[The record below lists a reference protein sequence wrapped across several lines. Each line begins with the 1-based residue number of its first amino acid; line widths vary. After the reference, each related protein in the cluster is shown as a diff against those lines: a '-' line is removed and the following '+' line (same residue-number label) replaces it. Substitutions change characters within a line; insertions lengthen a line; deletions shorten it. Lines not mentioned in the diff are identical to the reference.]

1 MSRPRVHRI
10 DRGNILMIH
19 KSQYSFS
26 HAALTAFLALIATGL
41 AALLFVTAA
50 ANAQSF
56 GGAFEGMANSDEPI
70 QIEADRLEVIDG
82 EGIALFEGNVS
93 VVQGT
98 TILKTRQLKVWYDR
112 ESATDTPGGNVRK
125 IEATGKVAVRSGDQQ
140 ASADNAVVDMRAQI
154 ATLSGSVTVS
164 QGQNILTG
172 CNLRINMATNA
183 ANLTP
188 CKTSGQGGGRV
199 KMLFTPQN

>member
-1 MSRPRVHRI
+1 MNTVFGKVQIKGLRPGLLV
-10 DRGNILMIH
+10 ILLSVLVGTLSVGPA
-19 KSQYSFS
+19 K
-26 HAALTAFLALIATGL
+26 
-41 AALLFVTAA
+41 
-50 ANAQSF
+50 AQSF

-82 EGIALFEGNVS
+82 QGVAMFDGNVS

-98 TILKTRQLKVWYDR
+98 TILKTRKLKVWYDR
-112 ESATDTPGGNVRK
+112 ETQADNPGGNVRK

-140 ASADNAVVDMRAQI
+140 ASADSAVVDMRGQV
-154 ATLSGSVTVS
+154 ATLSGNVTVS
-164 QGQNILTG
+164 QGPNILTG

-188 CKTSGQGGGRV
+188 CASASQSSGRV

>member
-1 MSRPRVHRI
+1 MRRMNGAQHTMMNSILSRMA
-10 DRGNILMIH
+10 ILTVVLLGGAVILA
-19 KSQYSFS
+19 SQ
-26 HAALTAFLALIATGL
+26 AELAR
-41 AALLFVTAA
+41 
-50 ANAQSF
+50 AQSF

-70 QIEADRLEVIDG
+70 QIEADRLEVVDG
-82 EGIALFEGNVS
+82 QGVAMFDGNVS

-98 TILKTRQLKVWYDR
+98 TILKTRKLKVWYDR
-112 ESATDTPGGNVRK
+112 ETQTDNPGGNVRK

-154 ATLSGSVTVS
+154 ATLSGNVTVS

-188 CKTSGQGGGRV
+188 CASASKSGGRV